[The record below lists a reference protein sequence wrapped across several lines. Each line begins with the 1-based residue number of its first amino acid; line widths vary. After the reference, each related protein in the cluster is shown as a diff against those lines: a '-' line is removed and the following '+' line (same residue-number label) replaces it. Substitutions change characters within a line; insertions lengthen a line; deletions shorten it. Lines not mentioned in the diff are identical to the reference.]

1 MLYCA
6 VKLTSDK
13 GLVDNSNIKFP
24 NCLVLHQKSLINPF
38 NFSNT
43 VLISGALRTGIH
55 KNKSKKKIKSMTIMN
70 LTPGKKQLGV
80 IVLSRYLINLQNGL
94 LLQCKQLR

>member
-24 NCLVLHQKSLINPF
+24 NCLVLHQK
-38 NFSNT
+38 
-43 VLISGALRTGIH
+43 
-55 KNKSKKKIKSMTIMN
+55 KITD
-70 LTPGKKQLGV
+70 
-80 IVLSRYLINLQNGL
+80 
-94 LLQCKQLR
+94 

>member
-55 KNKSKKKIKSMTIMN
+55 KNKSKKKKVNDNNESNTR
-70 LTPGKKQLGV
+70 KKTTTWSHCTV
-80 IVLSRYLINLQNGL
+80 KIFD
-94 LLQCKQLR
+94 